1 MRRLHRLLGL
11 LLLLPLVAWTVTGL
25 AFHLKPGWAGAYEQ
39 LHGFE
44 DGPLDPSALLPP
56 ADLPVAGEG
65 AAWELGLTAVGPV
78 YRVSREAGP
87 LLVHAATGTILSP
100 LDRAAVEA
108 IARRASSRAAASA
121 RYGDVREVLLTDRE
135 GVVRFAGGAEVRV
148 GRYDLSVAQR
158 GPDTAWIDRL
168 YELHYLQWSGIEAI
182 DRALAPIA
190 IVAVW
195 LLAFTGARKLRRGPR
210 SSSSAR
216 VTPIPGASTRGEEV
230 RRGDIHWLAAV
241 DAGGDHP
248 HPHVVVQDDVLNRS
262 RISTV
267 VVCALTSNL
276 HRAGEPGNV
285 LLDAGEGGLPKRSV
299 VVVSQI
305 LSVDRSRLGERI
317 GSLSDARVN
326 QVLDGLRFQQ
336 RAFFERS
343 S

>member
-39 LHGFE
+39 LHGFDE
-44 DGPLDPSALLPP
+44 DPLDPSALLPP
-56 ADLPVAGEG
+56 AGLPIAGVAT
-65 AAWELGLTAVGPV
+65 AWELGSTAVGPV
-78 YRVSREAGP
+78 YRVSRKDGP

-108 IARRASSRAAASA
+108 IARQTSSRAAAPE
-121 RYGDVREVLLTDRE
+121 RYGDVKEVLLSEHE
-135 GVVRFAGGAEVRV
+135 GMVRFAGGAEVRV

-168 YELHYLQWSGIEAI
+168 YELHYLRWSRIEAI
-182 DRALAPIA
+182 DRVLAPLAIA
-190 IVAVW
+190 AVW
-195 LLAFTGARKLRRGPR
+195 LLAFSGVRKLRREHGLRGSASVLPLHVSPGR
-210 SSSSAR
+210 SR
-216 VTPIPGASTRGEEV
+216 DV

-241 DAGGDHP
+241 DAQSDRP

-285 LLDAGEGGLPKRSV
+285 LLEAGEGDLPKRSV

-305 LSVDRSRLGERI
+305 LSVDMSQLGERI
-317 GSLSDARVN
+317 GSLSDARVD
-326 QVLDGLRFQQ
+326 QILDGLRFQQ